1 MFIKSLNL
9 KDFRQFSAKKISFDH
24 DICLIVGPNGIGKS
38 SILEAIRMLSSGR
51 SFRATRVEQM
61 IKFSQPLARVK
72 GKVVADEL
80 SEGEGLGGLD
90 EMQLS
95 LLLTPGEVQGK
106 RTSKV
111 LYSVNENRRR
121 RKDFVGKLLT
131 VVFRP
136 EDLRLVEGSPGRR
149 RNYLDD
155 VLTATDQYYD
165 NSLTKYA
172 KALTRRNK
180 LLSLIKDGKQKPS
193 ALKYWDLTMIK
204 HGESLQETRRKFI
217 EFVNSLVQPPL
228 DMKLIYQP
236 SIITQERLDSHQRGA
251 IGAGYT
257 LIGPHKDDLQIQL
270 RFPQVADEEPYQAL
284 ELYGSRGQKRLG
296 VLWLKLAE
304 LQWLRREAEQE
315 PVLLLD
321 DILSELDDHSRD
333 LVLSL
338 LGRGQ
343 CVVTSTE
350 KELEKELS
358 NILHKKMQVVK
369 LNKHT
374 KKG

>member
-1 MFIKSLNL
+1 MFVKQLVL
-9 KDFRQFSAKKISFDH
+9 KDFRQFTAKE
-24 DICLIVGPNGIGKS
+24 IVFKQRVSLLVGANGSGKS
-38 SILEAIRMLSSGR
+38 SILEALRMLSTGK

-61 IKFSQPLARVK
+61 LKFTRPLARVR
-72 GKVVADEL
+72 GVVVPEAATSEL
-80 SEGEGLGGLD
+80 AGLD
-90 EMQLS
+90 ELKLS

-106 RTSKV
+106 RTRKV

-155 VLTATDQYYD
+155 IFTVTDQYYD
-165 NSLTKYA
+165 NSLTKYG

-180 LLSLIKDGKQKPS
+180 LLSLIKDGQQKPS

-204 HGESLQETRRKFI
+204 HGERLQKARRKYV
-217 EFVNSLVQPPL
+217 EFVNSMVESPL
-228 DMKLIYQP
+228 DMKLIYEP
-236 SIITQERLDSHQRGA
+236 SIITQERLDSHQKGA

-270 RFPQVADEEPYQAL
+270 RFSQAGKEDPYQAL
-284 ELYGSRGQKRLG
+284 DLFGSRGQKRLG

-304 LQWLRREAEQE
+304 LQWLRKEMDQE
-315 PVLLLD
+315 PILLLD
-321 DILSELDDHSRD
+321 DILSELDERSRD

-338 LGRGQ
+338 LGKGQ
-343 CVVTSTE
+343 CVVTTTE
-350 KELEKELS
+350 KDLISELEGKL
-358 NILHKKMQVVK
+358 KVKVQVFN
-369 LNKHT
+369 L
-374 KKG
+374 